1 MMFWQPRRMTAHDLA
16 RDFVVTSQAFADT
29 FIQYVAAEHIGESAA
44 LVLNRRMETCAVVWA
59 SILATFE
66 ASGLGTE
73 EREKVIPLVR
83 DGLVPYWRKY
93 GADDFA
99 FTSHVLE
106 RSSEYLRY
114 LDPHSQLK
122 TATGLMRQLLA
133 TIDPAAAEL
142 LPVRTLTA
150 LLAHRMISD
159 LRRLNEIKSGHNID

>member
-106 RSSEYLRY
+106 RSSELINNYE
-114 LDPHSQLK
+114 LDSASHPFYGNRKSFKYPFYPLNVI
-122 TATGLMRQLLA
+122 RQC
-133 TIDPAAAEL
+133 
-142 LPVRTLTA
+142 
-150 LLAHRMISD
+150 
-159 LRRLNEIKSGHNID
+159 RRAQRGSR